1 MKKNFVLDT
10 NVLLHDS
17 SSIYN
22 FQENDI
28 YLPIAVLEELDKFK
42 KGAEQLNYNARSVV
56 RDLDT
61 LAADGIKGTVEVTEL
76 MGSSVHVHINT
87 EGKDII
93 AIVPTSGQK
102 FEYSTGTQVS
112 YTFNGDVAHVFD
124 KDGNNLEF

>member
-17 SSIYN
+17 GSIYR

-42 KGAEQLNYNARSVV
+42 KGAEQINYNARSVV

-61 LAADGIKGTVEVTEL
+61 LATDGIKGGIPL
-76 MGSSVHVHINT
+76 G
-87 EGKDII
+87 EGLGKLYRDRHCLSKE
-93 AIVPTSGQK
+93 IVRLILRENP
-102 FEYSTGTQVS
+102 
-112 YTFNGDVAHVFD
+112 
-124 KDGNNLEF
+124 